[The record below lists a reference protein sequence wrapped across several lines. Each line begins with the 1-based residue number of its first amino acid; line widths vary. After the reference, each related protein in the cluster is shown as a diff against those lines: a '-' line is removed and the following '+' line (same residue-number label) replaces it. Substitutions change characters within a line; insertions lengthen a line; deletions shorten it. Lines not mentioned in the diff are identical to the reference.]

1 MGLPR
6 TKEQRLVHCGVVG
19 HTGKV
24 APLLLRSCSLF
35 SRELVGLFSP
45 SRTTPCSSALLLV
58 ELSVVQSGLLCCAP
72 RSHSPHTTF
81 HFYSRSFIAS
91 VASYANVESGKH
103 RKKCES
109 VLGHKKQSFGPLNFH
124 FSPQVP
130 QFHSFSRKNQS
141 ESPFQ
146 VYFAYGSCKKHI
158 ISTIFQHVGTFWDI
172 FGTFWGIKISTCSL
186 VVVPL
191 RGTARLRG
199 LGGAPAHL

>member
-91 VASYANVESGKH
+91 VASNANVESDKH

-109 VLGHKKQSFGPLNFH
+109 FWGSTKQSIGPQNFH
-124 FSPQVP
+124 FSPQMP
-130 QFHSFSRKNQS
+130 QFHRFSRKNHP
-141 ESPFQ
+141 ESPSQ
-146 VYFAYGSCKKHI
+146 
-158 ISTIFQHVGTFWDI
+158 
-172 FGTFWGIKISTCSL
+172 
-186 VVVPL
+186 
-191 RGTARLRG
+191 G
-199 LGGAPAHL
+199 LFCIW

>member
-19 HTGKV
+19 HTGRV
-24 APLLLRSCSLF
+24 APLLLLRSCSLF
-35 SRELVGLFSP
+35 SRELVGLSSP

-103 RKKCES
+103 RKNCES
-109 VLGHKKQSFGPLNFH
+109 VWGHKNSHLVPKISIFHHRCPNSTDLAEKTSQNLLLRFILHMVAVKNTLLVQFSSMLGH
-124 FSPQVP
+124 
-130 QFHSFSRKNQS
+130 
-141 ESPFQ
+141 
-146 VYFAYGSCKKHI
+146 
-158 ISTIFQHVGTFWDI
+158 
-172 FGTFWGIKISTCSL
+172 FGTYLGHFGALKSPPVHWLWSL
-186 VVVPL
+186 
-191 RGTARLRG
+191 
-199 LGGAPAHL
+199 